1 MPWVPP
7 EPGHGDVSFWY
18 ATYCV
23 VGLAILALCALYY
36 YVRIIWLPN
45 LGGYSIVEEVE
56 ELDDGARVTRLTR
69 RYQSKQAPAEEET
82 LLASYAIT

>member
-1 MPWVPP
+1 VSLYLCFLAHSRELSLPP
-7 EPGHGDVSFWY
+7 Q
-18 ATYCV
+18 
-23 VGLAILALCALYY
+23 LCALYY

-45 LGGYSIVEEVE
+45 FGGYTIVEEVE